1 MIHTAS
7 SVPLSAWLGLA
18 SVVLLLGL
26 LVHGRLPATSLFALW
41 AVAYVLVGW
50 VPQPTFL
57 SGYVNSA
64 LVTLVLLLL
73 VSVALERSFLIQRL
87 SQMVASGSERSA
99 VLRLSGIAGAISA
112 FLNNTA
118 VVAGLMGMVSRQTK
132 IAPSRLLIPLSYAS
146 VLGGITTLVGT
157 STNLVV
163 DSLVQQAGLPALG
176 MFQFT
181 AVGLPVAVMSLL
193 ALWWS
198 SRFLPRYQDTQSQA
212 QNHYFL
218 ETQVAQASPLVGRS
232 IEENGLRELDGL
244 FLLEI
249 VRAGR
254 LISPVGPQE
263 VILAG
268 DQLIFTGAVD
278 KVHVLKKFSGLE
290 VFGARANDLLASNL
304 IEVVIS
310 QQSDLINKTLRDV
323 NFRDL
328 FDAGVVGIRRG
339 ERRLTGQLGRIDLRV
354 GDSLLLAAGKGFR
367 QRNNVARNFHVL
379 TAESLKPTLRPWE
392 NTLALGGFLSA
403 ILLSAFGAISLLQ
416 AMVLLLGLLLVT
428 GILTAGDLR
437 RRFPF
442 EIWLIVG
449 SALTIA
455 VGLEKTGASALV
467 ASGIQ
472 SVFGEMGPLGALI
485 GVYLLTLVLTEL
497 VTNNAAAALGIPIAL
512 ATASAL
518 GVSPTPFIMATA
530 YAASAC
536 FLLPYGYQTH
546 LMVYSAGRYK
556 VLDYLRAGWPV
567 SLAYSVSV
575 IALVPMV
582 FPF

>member
-1 MIHTAS
+1 
-7 SVPLSAWLGLA
+7 
-18 SVVLLLGL
+18 VVLLLGL

-181 AVGLPVAVMSLL
+181 AVGLPVAVVSLL

-198 SRFLPRYQDTQSQA
+198 SRFLPRHQDAQSQA

-278 KVHVLKKFSGLE
+278 KVHVLEKFSGLE

-367 QRNNVARNFHVL
+367 QRNNIARNFHVL

-455 VGLEKTGASALV
+455 VGLEKTRASALV

-567 SLAYSVSV
+567 SLAYSASV

>member
-1 MIHTAS
+1 MPVLNA
-7 SVPLSAWLGLA
+7 PPALSAWVALLSIG
-18 SVVLLLGL
+18 VLLAL
-26 LVHGRLPATSLFALW
+26 LVRDKASATALFVLW

-50 VPQPTFL
+50 VPQPTL
-57 SGYVNSA
+57 LAGYVNPG
-64 LVTLVLLLL
+64 LVTLVLILL
-73 VSVALERSFLIQRL
+73 VSVALERSSLIAGLSTLVAAGGERAAVMRL
-87 SQMVASGSERSA
+87 G
-99 VLRLSGIAGAISA
+99 GIAAAVSA

-118 VVAGLMGMVSRQTK
+118 VVAGLIGMVSRQTK
-132 IAPSRLLIPLSYAS
+132 VAPSRLLIPLSYAS

-163 DSLVQQAGLPALG
+163 DSLVQQAGLPPLG

-181 AVGLPVAVMSLL
+181 AVGLPVALVCLL
-193 ALWWS
+193 VLLWS
-198 SRFLPRYQDTQSQA
+198 SRTLPAHADAEQIA

-218 ETQVAQASPLVGRS
+218 ETAVAEGSVLVGRS

-249 VRAGR
+249 MRAGR
-254 LISPVGPQE
+254 LLSPVAPQE

-278 KVHVLKKFSGLE
+278 KVQILERFAGLE
-290 VFGARANDLLASNL
+290 VFGARANDLLSSNL
-304 IEVVIS
+304 IEVVVS
-310 QQSDLINKTLRDV
+310 QQSDLVNKTLREV
-323 NFRDL
+323 NFRNL

-339 ERRLTGQLGRIDLRV
+339 DRRLTGQLGRIDLKV

-367 QRNNVARNFHVL
+367 QRNNLSRNFHVL
-379 TAESLKPTLRPWE
+379 TPESLKPTLRPWQ
-392 NTLALGGFLSA
+392 NNLALGGFLSA
-403 ILLSAFGAISLLQ
+403 IVLSALGAISLLQ
-416 AMVLLLGLLLVT
+416 AMVILLGILLLT
-428 GILTAGDLR
+428 GILSAGDLR

-455 VGLEKTGASALV
+455 VGLQKTGASALV
-467 ASGIQ
+467 AQGIQ
-472 SVFGEMGPLGALI
+472 FVFGDMGPVGALI
-485 GVYLLTLVLTEL
+485 GVYLLTLLMTEL

-512 ATASAL
+512 ATASAM
-518 GVSPTPFIMATA
+518 GVSATPFIMVTA

-546 LMVYSAGRYK
+546 LMVYSAGRYR
-556 VLDYLRAGWPV
+556 VLDYLSAGWPV
-567 SLAYSVSV
+567 SLAYGITVLM
-575 IALVPMV
+575 LVPVV

>member
-1 MIHTAS
+1 MLHAYAPL
-7 SVPLSAWLGLA
+7 PLSAWLGLA
-18 SVVLLLGL
+18 SAVLLLAL
-26 LVHGRLPATSLFALW
+26 LVHGRLPATGLFALW

-57 SGYVNSA
+57 AGYVNSA

-99 VLRLSGIAGAISA
+99 VMRLSGIAGAISA

-181 AVGLPVAVMSLL
+181 AVGLPVAVVSLL

-198 SRFLPRYQDTQSQA
+198 SRFLPRHQDAQSQA

-218 ETQVAQASPLVGRS
+218 ETQVAQASPLVGKS

-278 KVHVLKKFSGLE
+278 KVHVLEKFSGLE

-367 QRNNVARNFHVL
+367 QRNNIARNFHVL

-392 NTLALGGFLSA
+392 NTLALGGFSSA

-467 ASGIQ
+467 ASGIE
-472 SVFGEMGPLGALI
+472 SVFGDMGPLGALI

-512 ATASAL
+512 ATANAL

-556 VLDYLRAGWPV
+556 VLDYLRTGWPV
-567 SLAYSVSV
+567 SLAYSVAV

-582 FPF
+582 HTF